1 MDNNENK
8 EINEK
13 EIHTDQTDLDKK
25 TENPAP
31 NEPDIKLGTLKHEK
45 EQVARAKKRK
55 KIIRKIR
62 KKDLYWIT
70 DFHSYH
76 LYGHWFCRWRVCIK

>member
-31 NEPDIKLGTLKHEK
+31 NEPEIKLGTLKHEK

-55 KIIRKIR
+55 K
-62 KKDLYWIT
+62 
-70 DFHSYH
+70 SYERSEERRS
-76 LYGHWFCRWRVCIK
+76 LLDY

>member
-31 NEPDIKLGTLKHEK
+31 YEPEIKLGTLKHEK
-45 EQVARAKKRK
+45 
-55 KIIRKIR
+55 
-62 KKDLYWIT
+62 
-70 DFHSYH
+70 
-76 LYGHWFCRWRVCIK
+76 